1 MNAEELAE
9 RILDFNEK
17 ISKIWP
23 SLQISFIGSHIFR
36 QLFRASSSAG
46 ANYEE
51 ARGAESRADFLHKM
65 QIVLKEL
72 RESAFW
78 LKLLKRAELL
88 TEDKIGPLFTEVEEL
103 KRIFS
108 KAVITSKSPKNI

>member
-1 MNAEELAE
+1 MNAEELAD
-9 RILDFNEK
+9 RLLDFNEK
-17 ISKIWP
+17 IIKIWP
-23 SLQISFIGSHIFR
+23 SLQISYIGRHIFG
-36 QLFRASSSAG
+36 QLFRASSSSG

-72 RESAFW
+72 RETAFW
-78 LKLLKRAELL
+78 LKLLQRAKLL
-88 TEDKIGPLFTEVEEL
+88 KEDEIDQLICEVEEL

-108 KAVITSKSPKNI
+108 KAVMTSKSSKKI

>member
-9 RILDFNEK
+9 RLLDFNEK
-17 ISKIWP
+17 IINIWP
-23 SLQISFIGSHIFR
+23 SLQKSYIGRHIFG
-36 QLFRASSSAG
+36 QLFRASSSSG

-72 RESAFW
+72 RETAFW
-78 LKLLKRAELL
+78 LKLLQRAKLFNKDE
-88 TEDKIGPLFTEVEEL
+88 IGHIIDEVEEL
-103 KRIFS
+103 KKIFS
-108 KAVITSKSPKNI
+108 KAVITSKSTKNI